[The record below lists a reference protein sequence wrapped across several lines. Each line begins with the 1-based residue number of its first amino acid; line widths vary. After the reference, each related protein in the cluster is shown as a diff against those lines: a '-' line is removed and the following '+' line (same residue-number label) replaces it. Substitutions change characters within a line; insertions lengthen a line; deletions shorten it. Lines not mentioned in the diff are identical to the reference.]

1 MNTAFEK
8 IWETDNPPSRQWP
21 LYTRGNV
28 GEVFPEVVL
37 PFTWDLIGKAAEDG
51 WRQGFVKMGLVA
63 EGDFSDDEDMII
75 LSVFGGYCYIN
86 ASYVR
91 LLGVRAPGGKVEN
104 IDTMF
109 FGGSDAPAYEARDG
123 DKNLKASLTL
133 GKTLLRLLSTKEL
146 PAMAQDK
153 VKVER
158 FLDRYPGDD
167 APNDEL
173 MAYCRSFSPFF
184 EHLFFRHIDNTFSH
198 ALVAGA
204 MTDLVV
210 KADKVDLLVS
220 ILGGIGDIESAAPA
234 MAMWKLSRLD
244 KGSAEYE
251 AAFEQFLA
259 DFGTRGPNEWD
270 IGSDPWN
277 FRPEM
282 ATAAIDAMRPATETH
297 APGAQ
302 STRLADIR
310 EAALAEVRGE
320 LNRIDRFQ
328 FDKAYNATVLF
339 SQARERSKTTVI
351 KAVHSVRRAQNVMHL
366 RAAANGGVDE
376 RWKSCLLNVDEFTRY
391 LDDPGSFTDLI
402 EQRAELH
409 RRLSHLIPPFIVD
422 AKVPGIDEWEPR
434 ASTADALGSGATVQG
449 IAGCPGVARG
459 RARVVLDP
467 GEPGDLGPG
476 DVLIAPITD
485 PSWTPLFLAAEA
497 VVVDVGA
504 TMSHAVIVSREL
516 GIPCVVS
523 AVGATRSIPDGVE
536 IEVNGDTGVVTIL
549 EERRSG

>member
-1 MNTAFEK
+1 MTEFTK
-8 IWETDNPPSRQWP
+8 IWETDNPPSRKWP

-37 PFTWDLIGKAAEDG
+37 PFTWDLIGQAAEDG
-51 WRQGFVKMGLVA
+51 WRQAFVKMGLVA
-63 EGDFSDDEDMII
+63 DGDFPDDESMII

-91 LLGVRAPGGKVEN
+91 ILGVRAPGGKVEN
-104 IDTMF
+104 IDSMF
-109 FGGSDAPAYEARDG
+109 FGESDAPDYEPRDG
-123 DKNLKASLTL
+123 DKNFKASLMV

-146 PAMAQDK
+146 PAMEQDK
-153 VKVER
+153 DKVDR
-158 FLDRYPGDD
+158 FASRYPGDD
-167 APNDEL
+167 ATNEQL
-173 MAYCRSFSPFF
+173 LAYCLSFRPFF
-184 EHLFFRHIDNTFSH
+184 EQLFSRHIDNTFSN
-198 ALVAGA
+198 ALVSGA
-204 MTDLVV
+204 MIDLVV
-210 KADKVDLLVS
+210 KAGKPDLLVS
-220 ILGGIGDIESAAPA
+220 LLGGIGDIESAAPSA
-234 MAMWKLSRLD
+234 AMWKLSRLD
-244 KGSAEYE
+244 ADSDAYRSG
-251 AAFEQFLA
+251 FEQFLA

-282 ATAAIDAMRPATETH
+282 ATAAIDAMRPAAESH
-297 APGAQ
+297 APGSQA
-302 STRLADIR
+302 TRLQGVR
-310 EAALAEVRGE
+310 EEAAAEVRAE

-328 FDKAYNATVLF
+328 FDKAYAATVLF

-351 KAVHSVRRAQNVMHL
+351 KAIHAVRRAQNVMHQH
-366 RAAANGGVDE
+366 AAEQGGVAE

-391 LDDPGSFTDLI
+391 LDDPASFATIID
-402 EQRAELH
+402 ERAALH
-409 RRLSHLIPPFIVD
+409 RRLSDVNPPFIVNGT
-422 AKVPGIDEWEPR
+422 VPELDTWEAR
-434 ASTADALGSGATVQG
+434 ASEASQLDSGSTMQG

-523 AVGATRSIPDGVE
+523 AVGATRSIPDGAE
-536 IEVNGDTGVVTIL
+536 IEVNGDTGVVTL
-549 EERRSG
+549 L